1 MKDWINDRSIPGRNE
16 YLTRTVIGN
25 KTDRDNK
32 VVKDKDGKNITEN
45 ITYYTAHGGM
55 LKYYVVFSKK
65 ENKKQ

>member
-1 MKDWINDRSIPGRNE
+1 MIGRNE
-16 YLTRTVIGN
+16 YLTRTEIGN
-25 KTDRDNK
+25 KTDRENN
-32 VVKDKDGKNITEN
+32 VVVDKNGKPITEN